1 VRTEGLETLDAISKQ
16 LIFEIRATDGIDPIV
31 QWMNLLC
38 LDLDNDVENDF
49 GHCDPGEVSRGLHE
63 LGVTISNLEFADY
76 PHELWKNGRPTPEW
90 ICNELPLIF
99 GVLNDFGHGI
109 QSAYFDISYDNLGIY
124 HAVIQHA
131 YSEAAPE
138 DRPIDWH
145 EEDLTLKYGGIV
157 LETKLAEELYA
168 AVRSGQL
175 SMEDAISRLGQL
187 LPAIR
192 ARFPERPP
200 TALIGSVPSW
210 VRSQEDITRW
220 LSESVPQYGP
230 AFEEL
235 KDWALN
241 KILTNSV
248 RTALH

>member
-1 VRTEGLETLDAISKQ
+1 VKTEGPETLDAISKQ
-16 LIFEIRATDGIDPIV
+16 LIFEIRATDSIDAIA
-31 QWMNLLC
+31 QQMNLLC

-49 GHCDPGEVSRGLHE
+49 GHCDPDQVSKRLDQ

-76 PHELWKNGRPTPEW
+76 PHELWKNGRPTLAW
-90 ICNELPLIF
+90 IRDELPAIF
-99 GVLNDFGHGI
+99 NVLTDFGHGI
-109 QSAYFDISYDNLGIY
+109 QSAYFEVSYDNLAIY
-124 HAVIQHA
+124 QAVMRHAR
-131 YSEAAPE
+131 SEADPE
-138 DRPIDWH
+138 ERPGWDYG
-145 EEDLTLKYGGIV
+145 EDLTLKYGGIV
-157 LETKLAEELYA
+157 LETKLSEDLYA
-168 AVRSGQL
+168 AVRSGHL

-192 ARFPERPP
+192 ARFPEPPP
-200 TALIGSVPSW
+200 TALIGGVPSW

-220 LSESVPQYGP
+220 LSETVPRYGP

-235 KDWALN
+235 KEWALD